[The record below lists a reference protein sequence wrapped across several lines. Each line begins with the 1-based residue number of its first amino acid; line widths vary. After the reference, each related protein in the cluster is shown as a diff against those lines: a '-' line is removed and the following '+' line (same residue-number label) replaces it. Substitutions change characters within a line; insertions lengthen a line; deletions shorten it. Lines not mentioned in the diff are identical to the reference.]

1 MCDLRVI
8 FMQNLFRESGLE
20 QASCPE
26 DLGIDSVAVENFLKE
41 CLEKDYNFK
50 NVVIGR
56 FGKIGV
62 KCSKKPYGFS
72 FKYSSFSSSKPLV
85 ALAIGFAVN
94 EGLLRLDTT
103 IEEVFPDRF
112 TEKEL
117 EKIRGITVEHLLTM
131 TAGKAINVL
140 KSKEKRDWLDIFVSG
155 RTIAPPGEKFHY
167 ISEYTYVLGR
177 MLTQVTGL
185 TISDYL
191 NPRLFEPLGIEK
203 PFWETDG
210 EGYEAG
216 AWGLYWSSDD
226 MAKIAQLF
234 LNHGVWDSVQVV
246 DRNWIDTMVS
256 PLIDDLHGAYSK
268 GLGFGYQIWTDYEGS
283 YYRFE
288 GFFGQYIFV
297 YPKHDAFI
305 VMQSGD
311 SKQYDI
317 FPLVDKYFPAAFVQS
332 GAIAVPYE
340 RKAHFADFLDSLSY
354 GILEHGPRNFATEQ
368 YLSGKRYKM
377 IKRKYLTMQSVPSS
391 YVFAK
396 QPGKMDNVSFEFED
410 DYAVM
415 SWTEKNFGKNELVV
429 SLDGETRYSA
439 LNLGQNLT
447 HAAAYGRWTPD
458 GKLKVQVILIETP
471 EVKSMVFSFGKKRLK
486 MKLKVKTSLNN
497 MVVFKLLFMGFKI
510 RFFANILGVLG
521 NAVGNLYFYPPV
533 NFGRLKK
540 DEPESE
546 K

>member
-1 MCDLRVI
+1 
-8 FMQNLFRESGLE
+8 MQNLFNETGLE
-20 QASCPE
+20 QVSCPE
-26 DLGIDSVAVENFLKE
+26 DLGIDSSVVEDFIRE
-41 CLEKDYNFK
+41 CQEKDYIFK
-50 NVVIGR
+50 NIIVGR

-62 KCSKKPYGFS
+62 KCAKKPYDMS
-72 FKYSSFSSSKPLV
+72 LRYSSFSSSKPLV
-85 ALAIGFAVN
+85 ALAIGFAIG

-112 TEKEL
+112 NEKEL
-117 EKIRGITVEHLLTM
+117 EKIEGITVEHLLTM

-140 KSKEKRDWLDIFVSG
+140 ISKEKHDWLDIFVNG
-155 RTIAPPGEKFHY
+155 RTIAKPGEKFHY

-177 MLTQVTGL
+177 MLTEVTGL

-203 PFWETDG
+203 PFWETDS

-216 AWGLYWSSDD
+216 AWGLFWSADD

-234 LNHGVWDSVQVV
+234 LNHGMWDSVQVV

-256 PLIDDLHGAYSK
+256 PLVSDLTSLYATD
-268 GLGFGYQIWTDYEGS
+268 LGFGYQIWANREGT

-311 SKQYDI
+311 AKQFDI
-317 FPLVDKYFPAAFVQS
+317 FPLVDKYFPAAFYHNEPIS
-332 GAIAVPYE
+332 IPE
-340 RKAHFADFLDSLSY
+340 EKKAHFEEFINSVSY
-354 GILEHGPRNFATEQ
+354 DILKSGPRNLATEQ
-368 YLSGKRYKM
+368 YLNGKCYKIFRRSFM
-377 IKRKYLTMQSVPSS
+377 TMQSVPAA
-391 YVFAK
+391 YVFVNR
-396 QPGKMDNVSFEFED
+396 PGKMDNISFEFEE

-415 SWTEKNFGKNELVV
+415 KWTEKNYGENELII

-447 HAAAYGRWTPD
+447 HAAAYGRWTHD
-458 GKLKVQVILIETP
+458 GKLKVQVLLIETP
-471 EVKSMVFSFGKKRLK
+471 EVKNFVFKFGKNSLK
-486 MKLKVKTSLNN
+486 FRLKVKTTLED
-497 MVVFKLLFMGFKI
+497 MIVFKLLFMGFKF
-510 RFFANILGVLG
+510 RFIANILGVLG
-521 NAVGNLYFYPPV
+521 NAIGNLYFYPPI
-533 NFGRLKK
+533 NFGILKK
-540 DEPESE
+540 NKTIEAETE
-546 K
+546 NNR